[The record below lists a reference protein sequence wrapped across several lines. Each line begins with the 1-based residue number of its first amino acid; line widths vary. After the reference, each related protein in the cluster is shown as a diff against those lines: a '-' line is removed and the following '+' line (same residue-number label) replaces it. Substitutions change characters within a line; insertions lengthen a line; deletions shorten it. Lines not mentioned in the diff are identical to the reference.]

1 MSLKAK
7 VEAII
12 YATEEPVTL
21 DQLASLLRDEV
32 LTELRSGG
40 ECSFRA
46 AMKSFRTGRHRL
58 RIDELEEDS
67 AFDDIPV
74 PSALP
79 LRTFPRR
86 FPRLRPSAKKT
97 RKLRPRKNSGPSSHG
112 SVASLTSL
120 PAEYSSSDRGMEIR
134 QIAGGYRM
142 TTKPEHHDVVVNF
155 AKSLKPPVRL
165 SLQALET
172 LAVIAYKQP
181 VTVPEISEIRGVD
194 TSGVIATL
202 LDRKLVTTAG
212 RKQVI
217 GRPILYRTTKEFL
230 LRFGLNDVSELPSM
244 EEFEKLG
251 DPQADLFAAADKENP
266 ESSAEHPPEVSEAD
280 ESEPVT
286 EAVPE
291 NSDCQRLLSATPR
304 CRPTAP
310 TPPRPTPQVRRRSR
324 SCMPAERL
332 QKIIAAAGIASRRK
346 AEELITGGLVSV
358 NGQIVT
364 ELGSKAESEQRP
376 HQSQWQIAE
385 GTGTSGLPA
394 AQQTERL
401 RDHGH

>member
-32 LTELRSGG
+32 LTELR
-40 ECSFRA
+40 A
-46 AMKSFRTGRHRL
+46 
-58 RIDELEEDS
+58 EEDARLAFNEVVS
-67 AFDDIPV
+67 EGPAPAENDEVEDDAAFDDIPV
-74 PSALP
+74 PSE
-79 LRTFPRR
+79 
-86 FPRLRPSAKKT
+86 SAQNT
-97 RKLRPRKNSGPSSHG
+97 PAEAP
-112 SVASLTSL
+112 L
-120 PAEYSSSDRGMEIR
+120 PAETATISEKDKKAEAKEELRTIKARLSTIVDELTTEYSASDRGMEIR

-142 TTKPEHHDVVVNF
+142 ATKPEHHDVVVNF

-251 DPQADLFAAADKENP
+251 EPQAELFAAAAKENVEP
-266 ESSAEHPPEVSEAD
+266 GAERTLEAGAD
-280 ESEPVT
+280 ELEPVT

-291 NSDCQRLLSATPR
+291 SSNANPLVGDST
-304 CRPTAP
+304 
-310 TPPRPTPQVRRRSR
+310 
-324 SCMPAERL
+324 MPADGTYATE
-332 QKIIAAAGIASRRK
+332 AGSSPEK
-346 AEELITGGLVSV
+346 
-358 NGQIVT
+358 
-364 ELGSKAESEQRP
+364 P
-376 HQSQWQIAE
+376 
-385 GTGTSGLPA
+385 
-394 AQQTERL
+394 
-401 RDHGH
+401 